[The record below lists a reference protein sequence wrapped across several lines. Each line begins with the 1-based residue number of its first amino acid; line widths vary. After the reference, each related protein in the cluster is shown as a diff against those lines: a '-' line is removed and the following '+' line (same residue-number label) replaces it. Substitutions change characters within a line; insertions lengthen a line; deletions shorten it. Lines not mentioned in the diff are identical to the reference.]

1 MIRSNPLGS
10 LVRMRKIPWSA
21 RSGVESK
28 GRCKSNF
35 PTAKPVRNRSPTS
48 SQVSQPAR
56 QKGASPLIGLTQ
68 RIHWRGARKL
78 KWIEPCRLRL
88 LSRTQRTLQSLW
100 SR

>member
-35 PTAKPVRNRSPTS
+35 PTAKPMRNRSPTS
-48 SQVSQPAR
+48 AGPSQPAT
-56 QKGASPLIGLTQ
+56 QKQVS
-68 RIHWRGARKL
+68 
-78 KWIEPCRLRL
+78 
-88 LSRTQRTLQSLW
+88 TLY
-100 SR
+100 R